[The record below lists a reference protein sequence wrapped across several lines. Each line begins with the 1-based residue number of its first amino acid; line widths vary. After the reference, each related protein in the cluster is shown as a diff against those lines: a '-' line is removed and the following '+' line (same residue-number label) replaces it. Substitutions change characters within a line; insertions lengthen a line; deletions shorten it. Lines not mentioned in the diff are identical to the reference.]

1 MNLVIFGIGILLCLL
16 LGILLSYFT
25 VLNWL
30 PASLLVFG
38 ALHLH
43 AAMLTFVDARSDS
56 NKHPEQTP
64 SIGHG
69 KNALWFWL
77 QNLLITLASAGLGA
91 YLQINH

>member
-1 MNLVIFGIGILLCLL
+1 MNLVVFGIGILLCLV

-43 AAMLTFVDARSDS
+43 AAMLTFTEARSDAS
-56 NKHPEQTP
+56 RQAEDAS
-64 SIGHG
+64 SIGFG
-69 KNALWFWL
+69 LNAVWFWL
-77 QNLLITLASAGLGA
+77 QSLLVTLVAAGLGA

>member
-1 MNLVIFGIGILLCLL
+1 MNLVIFGIGILLCLV

-43 AAMLTFVDARSDS
+43 AAMLSFVDARSDNS
-56 NKHPEQTP
+56 KQSEHA
-64 SIGHG
+64 SGIGYG
-69 KNALWFWL
+69 NSALWFWL
-77 QNLLITLASAGLGA
+77 QNLLITLLTAGLGA